1 MSRAS
6 SIASAERPALAPF
19 MRPLLFGVFARALP
33 LTMFGPL
40 LPGIASSL
48 GASLADVGWIV
59 ATYATGSL
67 IAQPLMG
74 TLSDSYGRRRMFTW
88 CMVLFVAGSCACAV
102 ATSLPLLVAGRI
114 IQALGAGGI
123 QPIATAIIGDVL
135 PPDRR
140 GGALGA
146 LYGVF
151 GIGTMA
157 GALLGGAI
165 VAGALAASAHMNG
178 ALAADL
184 SAYPWHPVFAVN
196 VATGIL
202 TILLATSLPD
212 DSIALNRAR
221 AKSFDAIGAFL
232 IALFAACLMFAVT
245 GAHDRS
251 LLGLFGAIAS
261 MGTFVWHIRH
271 TEAPLIDPA
280 LFAARGPAMLYALG
294 VLFGVPSFSLTIYSA
309 TYFIA
314 QFHASAATASLAL
327 FILAVLYVAGA
338 IAGGALINRLGTR
351 ALLSTGI
358 VLVAVS
364 AGALAGFTSVATVV
378 AAMALGGL
386 GLGLAS
392 APPNALIL
400 RYVPAKRSGAAT
412 GVATMLGTSGSI
424 TAPVVIGAFL
434 AFANAG
440 GAATALRDEFAL
452 CAALSAVCAVL
463 AFSLPEPSVLAA

>member
-1 MSRAS
+1 LSRG
-6 SIASAERPALAPF
+6 SISASAERPALAPF
-19 MRPLLFGVFARALP
+19 MQPLLFGVFARALP

-74 TLSDSYGRRRMFTW
+74 TLSDSFGRRRTFTW
-88 CMVLFVAGSCACAV
+88 CMVLFVAGSCACAI

-123 QPIATAIIGDVL
+123 QPIATAIIGDAL

-146 LYGVF
+146 LYGAF

-165 VAGALAASAHMNG
+165 VAGALAAVAHTPG

-184 SAYPWHPVFAVN
+184 SAYPWHPVFVVN
-196 VATGIL
+196 VATGLL
-202 TILLATSLPD
+202 TIALATVLPD
-212 DSIALNRAR
+212 DAIDPNHSR
-221 AKSFDAIGAFL
+221 AKSFDVIGALL
-232 IALFAACLMFAVT
+232 IAAFAACLMVAVT
-245 GAHDRS
+245 ETRDQA
-251 LLGLFGAIAS
+251 LLGISGAIAS
-261 MGTFVWHIRH
+261 IAAFVWHIQRA
-271 TEAPLIDPA
+271 EAPLIDPA
-280 LFAARGPAMLYALG
+280 LFAQRGPATLYALG
-294 VLFGVPSFSLTIYSA
+294 LLFGIPSFSLTIYSA

-314 QFHASAATASLAL
+314 QFHSSAATAGLAL
-327 FILAVLYVAGA
+327 FVLAVLYVIGA
-338 IAGGALINRLGTR
+338 IAGGALINRLGAR
-351 ALLSTGI
+351 ALLCIG
-358 VLVAVS
+358 VGFVAAS
-364 AGALAGFTSVATVV
+364 AGALAVLTPIAAVI
-378 AAMALGGL
+378 AAMAVGGL

-400 RYVPAKRSGAAT
+400 RYVPANRSGAAT

-424 TAPVVIGAFL
+424 TAPVAVGAFL

-440 GAATALRDEFAL
+440 GIAAAMRAEFAL
-452 CAALSAVCAVL
+452 CAALAAVCALL
-463 AFSLPEPSVLAA
+463 AFALPEPAVVAA

>member
-1 MSRAS
+1 
-6 SIASAERPALAPF
+6 
-19 MRPLLFGVFARALP
+19 
-33 LTMFGPL
+33 MFGPL

-88 CMVLFVAGSCACAV
+88 CMVLFVAGSCACSL

-123 QPIATAIIGDVL
+123 QPIAAAIIGDAL

-140 GGALGA
+140 GSALGA

-151 GIGTMA
+151 GIGTLA

-165 VAGALAASAHMNG
+165 VAGALAAAAHTNG
-178 ALAADL
+178 ALAVDL
-184 SAYPWHPVFAVN
+184 RAYPWHPVFAVN
-196 VATGIL
+196 IATGIL
-202 TILLATSLPD
+202 TIVLVRSLPD
-212 DSIALNRAR
+212 DATTRNRSQS
-221 AKSFDAIGAFL
+221 KPFDVLGAVL
-232 IALFAACLMFAVT
+232 IALFAASLMVAVT
-245 GAHDRS
+245 GGRGRS
-251 LLGLFGAIAS
+251 LFGIVGAIAS
-261 MGTFVWHIRH
+261 IGIFVWHIRRAR
-271 TEAPLIDPA
+271 APLIDPA
-280 LFAARGPAMLYALG
+280 LFAERGPATLYALA
-294 VLFGVPSFSLTIYSA
+294 VLFGIPSFSLTIYSA

-314 QFHASAATASLAL
+314 QFHSSAATAGLAL
-327 FILAVLYVAGA
+327 FVLAVLYVGGA

-351 ALLSTGI
+351 ALLCTG
-358 VLVAVS
+358 VVFVAVS
-364 AGALAGFTSVATVV
+364 VGLLAGLTSIDAVV

-400 RYVPAKRSGAAT
+400 RYVPANRSGAAT

-424 TAPVVIGAFL
+424 TAPAVIGAFL
-434 AFANAG
+434 AIAG
-440 GAATALRDEFAL
+440 ASGAAAAMRAEFAL
-452 CAALSAVCAVL
+452 CAVISAVCALLALGLPNPTVL
-463 AFSLPEPSVLAA
+463 TA